1 MGSRFN
7 KVINLLFLIAFF
19 SIIIALFSYIFI
31 FKEQQNV
38 SFIENRNLYTKDLLL
53 DDKGLNESFQ
63 SKLDHVFEDQ
73 FFKRYEIVNGKRKV
87 NYYLS
92 GLLYNK
98 STLESKLEPL
108 NDPNLFRVGTT
119 QYIVNKPM
127 VYEERIEERVKRRLD
142 QYAELQA
149 TFPDVN
155 VVVYHPRQAHETS
168 LFDIENELD
177 TYGEELKELMKSYS
191 KIPYL
196 SLDMEDLDSYKKHF
210 YSSDHHWNHLGSYVG
225 YRDILSLLDSSIVPL
240 EPKNLDCNYSFY
252 GSFATRTGGIL
263 NPSEFCI
270 FEFDTIPYSI
280 TNSDKK
286 NRETS
291 LYEDFYNQ
299 KDELDAWSYLYSVA
313 YPYEGY
319 LSKIESK
326 VNDKVLML
334 VGDSYMPPVIG
345 LLAQHFGTVY
355 AVNPVNHY
363 IKFWKPFD
371 FYSFIEENSVNS
383 VAFMLTIENYFYEDE
398 YGPRYKFN
406 DVVKEVE

>member
-127 VYEERIEERVKRRLD
+127 VYEERIEERVRRRLD

-155 VVVYHPRQAHETS
+155 VVV
-168 LFDIENELD
+168 
-177 TYGEELKELMKSYS
+177 
-191 KIPYL
+191 
-196 SLDMEDLDSYKKHF
+196 
-210 YSSDHHWNHLGSYVG
+210 
-225 YRDILSLLDSSIVPL
+225 
-240 EPKNLDCNYSFY
+240 
-252 GSFATRTGGIL
+252 
-263 NPSEFCI
+263 
-270 FEFDTIPYSI
+270 
-280 TNSDKK
+280 
-286 NRETS
+286 
-291 LYEDFYNQ
+291 
-299 KDELDAWSYLYSVA
+299 
-313 YPYEGY
+313 
-319 LSKIESK
+319 
-326 VNDKVLML
+326 
-334 VGDSYMPPVIG
+334 
-345 LLAQHFGTVY
+345 
-355 AVNPVNHY
+355 
-363 IKFWKPFD
+363 
-371 FYSFIEENSVNS
+371 
-383 VAFMLTIENYFYEDE
+383 
-398 YGPRYKFN
+398 
-406 DVVKEVE
+406 